1 MLSLSRPPSP
11 RELLRYSV
19 LFCLI
24 AWGISVIVLASHPGL
39 MTTWYQSTRQFA
51 SDMLFALIAFAFL
64 YAQYACVERYLQSQ
78 LEASLGYV
86 QVFACLAAVVWVLL
100 AYFTVLITGSS
111 QAAPAYLSASAIFYM
126 LVFGEAVFIGNIF
139 WSYGQQSQP
148 KPVPTATRPA
158 QTSTQPASIPPGSP
172 AVAASHASARL
183 TTARPGPVP
192 PPQSAAV
199 LASPASARLSATIFS
214 STSQIK
220 RDDSPKASG
229 LRFDSPVAVFGSGAA
244 FFVVMGM
251 IFAFVS
257 PLVTR
262 MPVLWNGRIIFVA
275 AGYLWMPLAA
285 PFAVFAA
292 AYWLLARDRRQQ
304 FTPSTTR
311 IHFVCTA
318 LMALECA
325 RVYFSWA
332 STVANSSSYRT
343 HIGVGSFSGAFA
355 LLLVAIATLVWNVY
369 SSIPRSRPTA
379 SLPAIRRVK

>member
-1 MLSLSRPPSP
+1 MLSLSRPPLP
-11 RELLRYSV
+11 KELLRYSV
-19 LFCLI
+19 LFCVV

-86 QVFACLAAVVWVLL
+86 QVFACLAAVAWVLL
-100 AYFTVLITGSS
+100 AYVTVLITGSN
-111 QAAPAYLSASAIFYM
+111 QAAPSYLSANAIFYM
-126 LVFGEAVFIGNIF
+126 LIFGEAVFIGNIF
-139 WSYGQQSQP
+139 WSYAQQSQP
-148 KPVPTATRPA
+148 RPIQTATRPA
-158 QTSTQPASIPPGSP
+158 HTAAPSASIPAGSP
-172 AVAASHASARL
+172 AVAASPTSARL
-183 TTARPGPVP
+183 TARPGPIP
-192 PPQSAAV
+192 PPHSTAV
-199 LASPASARLSATIFS
+199 VASPASARLSAASFS

-220 RDDSPKASG
+220 RDDSPKAFG
-229 LRFDSPVAVFGSGAA
+229 MRFDSPVAVFGSGAA

-251 IFAFVS
+251 IFAFFS

-262 MPVLWNGRIIFVA
+262 MPVFWDGRIVFVA
-275 AGYLWMPLAA
+275 AGYLWMPLAV
-285 PFAVFAA
+285 PFVVFAA
-292 AYWLLARDRRQQ
+292 AYWLLARDTRRR

-318 LMALECA
+318 LMVLECA

-355 LLLVAIATLVWNVY
+355 LSLVAVATLVWNVY
-369 SSIPRSRPTA
+369 SNAPRSRPAT
-379 SLPAIRRVK
+379 SLPAVRRVK